1 MIVKERACCFTGH
14 RRLSSSPDLADALKK
29 TILAKINEGYFDFLS
44 GMALGFDSLA
54 AQTILN
60 LKKEF
65 PLIRLFCII
74 PCADQDK
81 DFSAAQ
87 KETYRSILQQ
97 ADEIII
103 LQETYSRGCMHVRNR
118 YLVDHSACV
127 IAYLTRKNGGTA
139 YTVSYANKQEK
150 NIFNVAS
157 LIDRR
162 NHKCLGAPNVKR
174 K

>member
-54 AQTILN
+54 AQTILD

-87 KETYRSILQQ
+87 KETYYQLTPFRH
-97 ADEIII
+97 
-103 LQETYSRGCMHVRNR
+103 TTNYSFNNGNKNVRR
-118 YLVDHSACV
+118 TCTPHTF
-127 IAYLTRKNGGTA
+127 I
-139 YTVSYANKQEK
+139 
-150 NIFNVAS
+150 
-157 LIDRR
+157 
-162 NHKCLGAPNVKR
+162 
-174 K
+174 